1 VSGGPTTSSAR
12 EPAILIVDD
21 DRDLC
26 AMMSEYLTGHGWKVQ
41 VANDGRAGL
50 AAALEP
56 GPDLIV
62 LDVMLPVLDGFEVL
76 RQLRRR
82 SRVPVI
88 MLTAR
93 TTADDRVS
101 GLEAGADDYLPK
113 PFNPPELVA
122 RVRAVL
128 RRSGGAWHAPAEIVE
143 CNGIRV
149 SAERRQAWSGD
160 AMLALTSVEFDILD
174 ILVRSAGRVV
184 SRDQIAA
191 VLYQRE
197 ASPFER
203 GVDVHVSHLRKKL
216 LTVGRDPI
224 KTVRGSGYLF
234 ERS

>member
-1 VSGGPTTSSAR
+1 MP

-26 AMMSEYLTGHGWKVQ
+26 AMMGEYLTRHGCRVQ
-41 VANDGRAGL
+41 TVNDGRAGL
-50 AAALEP
+50 AAALAP
-56 GPDLIV
+56 GSDLVV
-62 LDVMLPVLDGFEVL
+62 LDVMLPVLDGFDVL

-82 SRVPVI
+82 SRLPVI

-93 TTADDRVS
+93 TTAEDRVS

-122 RVRAVL
+122 RIRAVL
-128 RRSGGAWHAPAEIVE
+128 RRSGHAWQSPIEMVE
-143 CNGIRV
+143 SNGVRV
-149 SAERRQAWSGD
+149 SAEKRQAWVGD
-160 AMLALTSVEFDILD
+160 TTLPLTPIEFDILD
-174 ILVRSAGRVV
+174 LLVRAAGRVV

-203 GVDVHVSHLRKKL
+203 GVDMHVSHLRKKL
-216 LTVGRDPI
+216 QVLGRDPI
-224 KTVRGSGYLF
+224 KTIRGSGYLF
-234 ERS
+234 ERA

>member
-1 VSGGPTTSSAR
+1 
-12 EPAILIVDD
+12 VDD

-26 AMMSEYLTGHGWKVQ
+26 TMMGEYLGNHGFTVE

-56 GPDLIV
+56 GHDLVV
-62 LDVMLPVLDGFEVL
+62 LDVMLPVIDGFEVL

-93 TTADDRVS
+93 TTAEDRVS

-113 PFNPPELVA
+113 PFNPSELVA
-122 RVRAVL
+122 RARAVL
-128 RRSGGAWHAPAEIVE
+128 RRSGNGWQAPVE
-143 CNGIRV
+143 TVEANGIRL
-149 SAERRQAWSGD
+149 SAERRQAWCGD
-160 AMLALTSVEFDILD
+160 APLSLTSVEFDILD
-174 ILVRSAGRVV
+174 LLVRSAGRVV
-184 SRDQIAA
+184 TRDQIAT

-216 LTVGRDPI
+216 LASGRDPI

>member
-1 VSGGPTTSSAR
+1 MSGRPTTSSVR

-26 AMMSEYLTGHGWKVQ
+26 AMMGEYLSSHGCSVQ
-41 VANDGRAGL
+41 MANDGRAGL

-56 GPDLIV
+56 GRDLVV
-62 LDVMLPVLDGFEVL
+62 LDVMLPVIDGFEVL

-93 TTADDRVS
+93 TTAEDRVS

-122 RVRAVL
+122 RIRAVL
-128 RRSGGAWHAPAEIVE
+128 RRSGGAWQAPPETVE
-143 CNGIRV
+143 SNGIRV

-174 ILVRSAGRVV
+174 ILVRAAGRVV

-216 LTVGRDPI
+216 LASGRDPI

>member
-1 VSGGPTTSSAR
+1 
-12 EPAILIVDD
+12 VDD

-26 AMMSEYLTGHGWKVQ
+26 TMMSEYLGGHGFGVT
-41 VANDGRAGL
+41 VANDGRSGL

-56 GPDLIV
+56 ERDLVV
-62 LDVMLPVLDGFEVL
+62 LDVMLPVIDGFEVL
-76 RQLRRR
+76 RQIRRR

-93 TTADDRVS
+93 TTAEDRVS

-128 RRSGGAWHAPAEIVE
+128 RRSGSGWHAPAETVE
-143 CNGIRV
+143 SNGIRV

-160 AMLALTSVEFDILD
+160 VPLALTSVEFDILD

-184 SRDQIAA
+184 SRDEIAA

-216 LTVGRDPI
+216 LASGRDPI

-234 ERS
+234 EGS

>member
-1 VSGGPTTSSAR
+1 
-12 EPAILIVDD
+12 LIVDD

-26 AMMSEYLTGHGWKVQ
+26 TMMSEYLTNHGFTVEA
-41 VANDGRAGL
+41 VNDGRSGL

-56 GPDLIV
+56 GRDLVV
-62 LDVMLPVLDGFEVL
+62 LDVMLPVIDGFEVL
-76 RQLRRR
+76 RQIRRR

-93 TTADDRVS
+93 TTAEDRVN

-128 RRSGGAWHAPAEIVE
+128 RRSGSAWQAPADSVE
-143 CNGIRV
+143 SNGIRV
-149 SAERRQAWSGD
+149 SAERRQAWCGET
-160 AMLALTSVEFDILD
+160 ALTLTSVEFDILD
-174 ILVRSAGRVV
+174 LLVRSAGRVV

-216 LTVGRDPI
+216 LASGRDPI
-224 KTVRGSGYLF
+224 KTIRGSGYLF